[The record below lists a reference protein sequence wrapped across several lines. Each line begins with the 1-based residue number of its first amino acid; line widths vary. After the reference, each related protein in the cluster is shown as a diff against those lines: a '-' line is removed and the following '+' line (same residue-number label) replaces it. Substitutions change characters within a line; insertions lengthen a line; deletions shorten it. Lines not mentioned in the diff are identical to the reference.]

1 MPRLTVD
8 PNCAEA
14 PDFNAGFYTTI
25 RDALAAAQN
34 ITPAVATESLKAS
47 WTAEND
53 AKKAIWTQQL
63 QEDQE
68 LEEAANQA
76 TEAEREK
83 EKEEVEKAK
92 REEQK
97 EREKKKPKLNPFTPN
112 KSVASYVTHRPSRFA
127 MQKLHDREYIE
138 LSYFTPEGREEAANH
153 DHTVAEEAFALSKVN
168 DYVGLRPIAAFKAS
182 KSVIPD
188 NKLTWIQMTRAK
200 TNLLNC
206 MEETG
211 WPSEYCNALATFFLS
226 IENHPR
232 LQRAGGELVMLA
244 YQAQVRRD
252 WHRALKDPT
261 GSHAFDIS
269 IINEELLNAMS
280 MKITEDVHQQLT
292 ARSVFLVNINLKKNL
307 N

>member
-8 PNCAEA
+8 PNLAEA
-14 PDFNAGFYTTI
+14 PDFNAGFYTAI
-25 RDALAAAQN
+25 RDALALAQN
-34 ITPAVATESLKAS
+34 ITPAAATESLQAS

-53 AKKAIWTQQL
+53 AKKALWAQQL

-68 LEEAANQA
+68 LEEVANQA
-76 TEAEREK
+76 TQAEIEREK
-83 EKEEVEKAK
+83 EETERAN

-112 KSVASYVTHRPSRFA
+112 KPVASYITHRPSRFA
-127 MQKLHDREYIE
+127 MQKLQDREYIE

-211 WPSEYCNALATFFLS
+211 WPSDYSNALATFFLS

-232 LQRAGGELVMLA
+232 LQRAGGERVMLA

-261 GSHAFDIS
+261 GNHAFDIS
-269 IINEELLNAMS
+269 IINEDLLNAMS
-280 MKITEDVHQQLT
+280 TKITEDIHQQLT
-292 ARSVFLVNINLKKNL
+292 ARSVSLVNIK
-307 N
+307 

>member
-34 ITPAVATESLKAS
+34 ITPAAATESLKAS

-112 KSVASYVTHRPSRFA
+112 KSVASYVTHRPSRFT
-127 MQKLHDREYIE
+127 MQKLH
-138 LSYFTPEGREEAANH
+138 
-153 DHTVAEEAFALSKVN
+153 
-168 DYVGLRPIAAFKAS
+168 
-182 KSVIPD
+182 
-188 NKLTWIQMTRAK
+188 TR
-200 TNLLNC
+200 L
-206 MEETG
+206 G
-211 WPSEYCNALATFFLS
+211 
-226 IENHPR
+226 IH
-232 LQRAGGELVMLA
+232 
-244 YQAQVRRD
+244 
-252 WHRALKDPT
+252 
-261 GSHAFDIS
+261 
-269 IINEELLNAMS
+269 
-280 MKITEDVHQQLT
+280 
-292 ARSVFLVNINLKKNL
+292 
-307 N
+307 

>member
-8 PNCAEA
+8 PNFAEA

-34 ITPAVATESLKAS
+34 ITPAAATESLKAS

-153 DHTVAEEAFALSKVN
+153 APEFTVV
-168 DYVGLRPIAAFKAS
+168 V
-182 KSVIPD
+182 
-188 NKLTWIQMTRAK
+188 Q
-200 TNLLNC
+200 
-206 MEETG
+206 
-211 WPSEYCNALATFFLS
+211 
-226 IENHPR
+226 
-232 LQRAGGELVMLA
+232 
-244 YQAQVRRD
+244 
-252 WHRALKDPT
+252 
-261 GSHAFDIS
+261 
-269 IINEELLNAMS
+269 
-280 MKITEDVHQQLT
+280 
-292 ARSVFLVNINLKKNL
+292 
-307 N
+307 